1 MINQQLIVCGNNENG
16 QLFLPQKSYPKVS
29 KTTLQ
34 FTSTDFIR
42 IISPAYTKTLTVVG
56 RSTIKVF
63 GSQIKKIYLA
73 NEQIISVRSGKDH
86 WLILCSSGN
95 VYGLGRS
102 PIGQLGIIKNLIFD
116 DAYQIPF
123 FEENDLR
130 VTQIEAST
138 NSSYF
143 LDSNGNMY
151 STGSNQKGKNF
162 PSNIHF
168 LSKQRVFFASRQ
180 LATGNRKPK
189 SSPTLVSE
197 NVKKISS
204 GVYSDHIFIVTNDRH
219 FYCCGDNSNG
229 QLGLGDLRSRS
240 SLTELKRF
248 QGMEVG
254 QICCGG
260 TCTALIHDHSVYSTG
275 KLSFHKKKTSGDYSE
290 FELLNG
296 LETKRVQYI
305 AAGSVHFIAKTF
317 DNEVYCWGG
326 NVCQQTSSSYPKK
339 LDIGKVTE
347 KNIIDLFC
355 GPFQTIISISDETS
369 QTSIISDFNLLYER
383 KELTDCEIKGIKAH
397 SLLLK
402 LRTKESDLHKIKL
415 ILEKYQPE
423 KIKSFLYWVY
433 TERIQDVDFLS
444 MILKKFNRNVH
455 HKYLLKDLIE
465 LNKQEETKDFGIIVE
480 NKVIKIHR
488 LVLQARSDM
497 FRGMFLSLQDITQN
511 VSDYTGKTVNAME
524 VFFKFCY
531 TDQIV
536 ESEIDTD
543 SIESLSDVT
552 EYYQLDPNSHFER
565 KLRNVISRK
574 KY

>member
-116 DAYQIPF
+116 HAYQIPF

-151 STGSNQKGKNF
+151 STG
-162 PSNIHF
+162 
-168 LSKQRVFFASRQ
+168 RQ

-204 GVYSDHIFIVTNDRH
+204 GVYSDHIFIETNDRH

-275 KLSFHKKKTSGDYSE
+275 KLSFHKKNTSGDFSE

-296 LETKRVQYI
+296 LEAKRVQYI

-383 KELTDCEIKGIKAH
+383 LELTDCEIKGIKAH

-402 LRTKESDLHKIKL
+402 LRTKESDLNKIKL

-433 TERIQDVDFLS
+433 TERIEDVDFLS